1 MNSSIKMAVLALG
14 LWSTFAWAQ
23 AGQTPRPEE
32 PPANGPTRI
41 TSPLASDPVRSWQDA
56 TRNRTVSQ
64 LPDGTA
70 GPSTPVPASGRSGA
84 ANTRVTLPS
93 CQDPSAA
100 NFGGM
105 GRCIHIPA
113 PVIVPPPNNCF
124 GPSTQTVGM
133 MGACPPGYTGGRA
146 WTSHQSRECVNGS
159 WTGWVETSRSAGGD
173 NCVPPPPVV
182 PPPPPPTCQDP
193 AATNFG
199 GPLPCEFQGQ
209 CDLMPGSPDCCLQ
222 NPGHASCGRFNCE
235 MSSGQEWDANTGT
248 CHPTLCGMPRG
259 WTPCGNWQNLER
271 WVLPGGEVRWR
282 CVGLSNPNPAWNA
295 CP

>member
-84 ANTRVTLPS
+84 ATSRVTLPS

-133 MGACPPGYTGGRA
+133 IGACPPGYTGGRSWA
-146 WTSHQSRECVNGS
+146 SHQSRECVNGS

-173 NCVPPPPVV
+173 NCVP
-182 PPPPPPTCQDP
+182 TCQDP
-193 AATNFG
+193 NAPNFG
-199 GPLPCEFQGQ
+199 GPAPCEDPRNI

-235 MSSGQEWDANTGT
+235 SMMGMWLPGSGECIEGV
-248 CHPTLCGMPRG
+248 CGMPAP
-259 WTPCGNWQNLER
+259 WPCSMWEVENGGR
-271 WVLPGGEVRWR
+271 PGMRNIGAGSAAFT
-282 CVGLSNPNPAWNA
+282 CVGSGWHSSRFYFA